1 MKKFIAFFMIAVML
15 CALCACDGSDDST
28 QPVETEATQATQA
41 ADELSIMDR
50 FILGKWKCTQVNP
63 AGDEGWTDDAS
74 LVGER
79 TLEFFEDHTAKAVI
93 NGEEIEIKEWKF
105 VWYDESNALTFDL
118 SGYGAVKYFFKNGK
132 ITFDITHSND
142 VVDFYSYEKIVEE
155 TTSAE

>member
-15 CALCACDGSDDST
+15 CALCACGGSDDST
-28 QPVETEATQATQA
+28 QPVETEATQG

-93 NGEEIEIKEWKF
+93 NGEEFEIKEWKF
-105 VWYDESNALTFDL
+105 RYYDKGNAMVFDL
-118 SGYGAVKYFFKNGK
+118 DGFEPIKYFFETNSISTG
-132 ITFDITHSND
+132 ITEP
-142 VVDFYSYEKIVEE
+142 VDTAVYYGYKPVVEE
-155 TTSAE
+155 TTAAAE